1 MITITQTPEPIGPVP
16 RNVCVD
22 EAGPM
27 QVIML
32 GAMAFTILWHYML
45 VRQSEKLFKQ
55 IRELLDIKK

>member
-1 MITITQTPEPIGPVP
+1 MNTITQTPQPIGPAP

-27 QVIML
+27 KVIML

-45 VRQSEKLFKQ
+45 VRQSEKLVKQ